1 MTAGR
6 LIAVVGPSGAGKDSI
21 LQGLAAAAPQMRL
34 VRRVITRAPGLGG
47 EAYEAVTPEAFRA
60 AEARGA
66 FCVSWAAHGLQYGIP
81 AAVLEEVLA
90 GADCIANVS
99 RGALAEAAALFPRLT
114 VLNVTADAAV
124 LAERLAGRGR
134 ETPGEIADR
143 LSRDASPLPEGIE
156 AITIRNDGTLDEA
169 VTAALAALQPVRA

>member
-1 MTAGR
+1 M
-6 LIAVVGPSGAGKDSI
+6 
-21 LQGLAAAAPQMRL
+21 
-34 VRRVITRAPGLGG
+34 
-47 EAYEAVTPEAFRA
+47 
-60 AEARGA
+60 
-66 FCVSWAAHGLQYGIP
+66 SWAAHGLQYGVP
-81 AAVLEEVLA
+81 AAVLEDVLA
-90 GADCIANVS
+90 GADRIANVS

-169 VTAALAALQPVRA
+169 VAAALAALQPVRA